1 MRVLFWGTPEFALP
15 ALRALPE
22 EGHTLAGIVTQPDR
36 GTGRGRRVTPGAV
49 KAAADADGVPI
60 LQPELP
66 RGDDFVREVRRLDPE
81 ISVVV
86 AYGHILRPE
95 ILELPPRGSINV
107 HASLLPELRG
117 AAPVQWAI
125 ARGFDTTGVT
135 VMRMEAGLDSGPV
148 LLQVPEPIRADET
161 AGELAARLAELG
173 AEALV
178 TALAALTTGEL
189 VEREQDDSRATYAP
203 KLQRQQTRIEWTRP
217 AVEIAR
223 WVRATDPVPG
233 AWTELDGRP
242 TKLFRPRVEV
252 RSGPPGEVLDAD
264 PEVGV
269 LVAAGED
276 AVRFR
281 EVQPA
286 GSRRMEAGEWIRG
299 RGVAAGARFA

>member
-161 AGELAARLAELG
+161 ACELASRLSELG
-173 AEALV
+173 A
-178 TALAALTTGEL
+178 
-189 VEREQDDSRATYAP
+189 
-203 KLQRQQTRIEWTRP
+203 
-217 AVEIAR
+217 
-223 WVRATDPVPG
+223 
-233 AWTELDGRP
+233 
-242 TKLFRPRVEV
+242 
-252 RSGPPGEVLDAD
+252 
-264 PEVGV
+264 
-269 LVAAGED
+269 
-276 AVRFR
+276 
-281 EVQPA
+281 
-286 GSRRMEAGEWIRG
+286 
-299 RGVAAGARFA
+299 

>member
-36 GTGRGRRVTPGAV
+36 GAGRGRRVTPGAV

-107 HASLLPELRG
+107 HGSLLPELRG

-173 AEALV
+173 AEALI

-242 TKLFRPRVEV
+242 VKLFRPRIEV
-252 RSGPPGEVLDAD
+252 RSGAPGEVLDAD

-286 GSRRMEAGEWIRG
+286 GSRRMQAGEWIRG

>member
-66 RGDDFVREVRRLDPE
+66 RGADFVREVRRLDPE

-135 VMRMEAGLDSGPV
+135 VMRMEAGLDSGPL

-203 KLQRQQTRIEWTRP
+203 KLDRAQTQIDWSRP
-217 AVEIAR
+217 AVEVAR

-233 AWTELDGRP
+233 AWSELDGRP
-242 TKLFRPRVEV
+242 TKLFRPRIEV
-252 RSGPPGEVLDAD
+252 RAGAPGEVLEAD

-269 LVAAGED
+269 LVAAGEN

-299 RGVAAGARFA
+299 RGVAAGACFA

>member
-1 MRVLFWGTPEFALP
+1 
-15 ALRALPE
+15 
-22 EGHTLAGIVTQPDR
+22 
-36 GTGRGRRVTPGAV
+36 VTPGAV

-107 HASLLPELRG
+107 HGSLLPELRG

-173 AEALV
+173 AEALI

-242 TKLFRPRVEV
+242 VKLFRPRIEV
-252 RSGPPGEVLDAD
+252 RSGAPGEVLDAD

-286 GSRRMEAGEWIRG
+286 GSRRMQAGEWIRG